1 MPNLVN
7 VLKGPMSLVGPRPL
21 VPEEADIVGLS
32 NPRFLVKPGI
42 TGYAQVHG
50 RDSISID
57 ERTALDDEY
66 VEIRSMKVDIRIL
79 FETFGTVLRTK
90 GEESKA

>member
-1 MPNLVN
+1 M
-7 VLKGPMSLVGPRPL
+7 
-21 VPEEADIVGLS
+21 
-32 NPRFLVKPGI
+32 KPGI

-50 RDSISID
+50 RDSISIA

-66 VEIRSMKVDIRIL
+66 VEIRSMKVDVRIL
-79 FETFGTVLRTK
+79 LATFGTVFSTK

>member
-1 MPNLVN
+1 M
-7 VLKGPMSLVGPRPL
+7 
-21 VPEEADIVGLS
+21 
-32 NPRFLVKPGI
+32 KPGI

-50 RDSISID
+50 RDSISIS

-79 FETFGTVLRTK
+79 LETVGTVFSGK
-90 GEESKA
+90 GEESKV